1 MLSWGGIG
9 APPTGY
15 LTIFFGSVPTWGMT
29 SQETGG
35 IGENLR

>member
-1 MLSWGGIG
+1 MLSWGGRG

-15 LTIFFGSVPTWGMT
+15 LTIFSEAFTWGMT